1 MLNVSV
7 PVYMH
12 GPKISTTLEEIAQ
25 ICLRYLPLFASLHV
39 IVIELVSFPN
49 PLAFGSQVGPC
60 LVLPKYHPIA
70 LLPARSRVLADKALL
85 LSRLSRL

>member
-49 PLAFGSQVGPC
+49 PLAFGSQV
-60 LVLPKYHPIA
+60 LPKCQPIA